1 MLAAQ
6 ANQVAVVVEHR
17 ILVSELCLRVDFG
30 VARVQ
35 LQPRG
40 AGGEACVLASGPLHG
55 GAGVIAAGGADVAKH
70 VLRGDAA
77 RLFNV
82 LAPGVVNLQVVVVL
96 HIVEEDVGHAQL
108 FTLVDVGGALHQ
120 VQHGAEHLGA
130 DGAVLGGVVTE
141 AGDGARLVVVVP
153 VQGVPAAAVQAFLP
167 VGEDLLEV
175 NQVEAAVG
183 PLAGHATFGGVY
195 VHVLE
200 LEHHLQLVA
209 VETGVECG
217 VVHGHAGG
225 FAHGHDRVLAQDLAV
240 HLLQEFVHARAVG
253 CDSKGVVEAASEDC
267 RVLGE
272 GEVLRNQVDDVHAE
286 AVHALVQPEAHD
298 VVDLFAD
305 LRVLPVQVGL
315 LDGEVVQVELAGR
328 LVPLPYGGAE
338 ARNPVVRRNRLAV
351 LVESLGIAPD
361 VVVAVGVVLGGACL
375 LEPFVLVGSVVDDQV
390 HHELD
395 AVLVRGFEQLIEVF
409 HGAELGHDGTVVGD
423 VVAVVV
429 VRGSVDG
436 GEPQHLNTQI
446 GEVRNLL
453 GDTGQVTDA
462 VAVGVVEGAGV
473 DLVNNG
479 FLPPLG
485 LGRHCSSFPW
495 YG

>member
-1 MLAAQ
+1 M
-6 ANQVAVVVEHR
+6 
-17 ILVSELCLRVDFG
+17 
-30 VARVQ
+30 
-35 LQPRG
+35 
-40 AGGEACVLASGPLHG
+40 
-55 GAGVIAAGGADVAKH
+55 
-70 VLRGDAA
+70 
-77 RLFNV
+77 
-82 LAPGVVNLQVVVVL
+82 NLQVVVVL
-96 HIVEEDVGHAQL
+96 HLVEEDVGHAQL

-120 VQHGAEHLGA
+120 VQHGAQHLGA

-141 AGDGARLVVVVP
+141 AGDGAGLVVVVP
-153 VQGVPAAAVQAFLP
+153 VQGVPTAAVQTLLP
-167 VGEDLLEV
+167 VGKDLLQV
-175 NQVEAAVG
+175 HQVEAAVG
-183 PLAGHATFGGVY
+183 PLAGHAALGGVHI
-195 VHVLE
+195 HVLE

-209 VETGVECG
+209 VETGVERG
-217 VVHGHAGG
+217 IVHGHAGG
-225 FAHGHDRVLAQDLAV
+225 FAHGHDRVLAEHLAV
-240 HLLQEFVHARAVG
+240 HFLQELVHARAVSG
-253 CDSKGVVEAASEDC
+253 DGQGVVEAASQDC
-267 RVLGE
+267 GILGE
-272 GEVLRNQVDDVHAE
+272 GEVLGNQVDDVHAE

-338 ARNPVVRRNRLAV
+338 AGNPVVRRNRLAV
-351 LVESLGIAPD
+351 LVEALGVAPD

-375 LEPFVLVGSVVDDQV
+375 LEPFVLVGGVVDDQV

-395 AVLVRGFEQLIEVF
+395 AVLVRGFEQLVEVF

-429 VRGSVDG
+429 VRGRVDG
-436 GEPQHLNTQI
+436 GEPQHLNTQV

-453 GDTGQVTDA
+453 GDTGQVADA

-473 DLVNNG
+473 NLVDNG

-485 LGRHCSSFPW
+485 LGRHWGSLLW
-495 YG
+495 GR

>member
-1 MLAAQ
+1 M
-6 ANQVAVVVEHR
+6 
-17 ILVSELCLRVDFG
+17 
-30 VARVQ
+30 
-35 LQPRG
+35 
-40 AGGEACVLASGPLHG
+40 
-55 GAGVIAAGGADVAKH
+55 
-70 VLRGDAA
+70 
-77 RLFNV
+77 
-82 LAPGVVNLQVVVVL
+82 
-96 HIVEEDVGHAQL
+96 
-108 FTLVDVGGALHQ
+108 
-120 VQHGAEHLGA
+120 QHGAEHLGA

-253 CDSKGVVEAASEDC
+253 CDGKGVVEAASEDC

-272 GEVLRNQVDDVHAE
+272 GEILRDQVDDVHAE

-315 LDGEVVQVELAGR
+315 LDGEVVQVELVGR
-328 LVPLPYGGAE
+328 LVPFPHGGAE
-338 ARNPVVRRNRLAV
+338 AGNPVVRRNRLAI
-351 LVESLGIAPD
+351 LVEALGVAPD
-361 VVVAVGVVLGGACL
+361 VVVAVGVVFGGACL
-375 LEPFVLVGSVVDDQV
+375 LEPFVLVGGVVDDQV

-409 HGAELGHDGTVVGD
+409 HGAELGHDGAVVGD
-423 VVAVVV
+423 IVAVVI

-436 GEPQHLNTQI
+436 GEPQHLNTEL
-446 GEVRNLL
+446 GEVGNLL
-453 GDTGQVTDA
+453 GNAGQIADA
-462 VAVGVVEGAGV
+462 VAVGIVEGAGV
-473 DLVNNG
+473 NLVDNG

>member
-1 MLAAQ
+1 M
-6 ANQVAVVVEHR
+6 
-17 ILVSELCLRVDFG
+17 
-30 VARVQ
+30 
-35 LQPRG
+35 
-40 AGGEACVLASGPLHG
+40 
-55 GAGVIAAGGADVAKH
+55 
-70 VLRGDAA
+70 
-77 RLFNV
+77 
-82 LAPGVVNLQVVVVL
+82 NLQVVVVL

-120 VQHGAEHLGA
+120 VQYGAQHLGA

-153 VQGVPAAAVQAFLP
+153 VQGVPAAAVQALLP

-209 VETGVECG
+209 VETGVERG

-225 FAHGHDRVLAQDLAV
+225 FTHGHDRVLAEDLAV
-240 HLLQEFVHARAVG
+240 HLLQEFVHARAVS
-253 CDSKGVVEAASEDC
+253 CDSQAVVEAASEDC
-267 RVLGE
+267 RVIGE
-272 GEVLRNQVDDVHAE
+272 GEVLRNQVDDVHTE

-328 LVPLPYGGAE
+328 LVPFPHGGAE
-338 ARNPVVRRNRLAV
+338 AGNPVVRRNRLAV
-351 LVESLGIAPD
+351 LVEALGVAPD

-375 LEPFVLVGSVVDDQV
+375 LEPFVLVRGVVDDQV

-409 HGAELGHDGTVVGD
+409 HGAELGHDGAVIGN
-423 VVAVVV
+423 VVAVVI

-436 GEPQHLNTQI
+436 REPQHLNTQL

-453 GDTGQVTDA
+453 GNAGQIADA
-462 VAVGVVEGAGV
+462 VAIGVVEGAGV
-473 DLVNNG
+473 DLVDHR

-485 LGRHCSSFPW
+485 LGRHDCSFSW
-495 YG
+495 GCNGCWCDRCRRIRRI